1 MPSCWPARCS
11 RCWATRGCTAQATA
25 LLTDALD
32 ESYRNDSIWGV
43 PQRDYL
49 WLRGETVLEQS
60 ILVDFA
66 DEIIE
71 IDGTVLAPA

>member
-1 MPSCWPARCS
+1 MLALLGDAGLYS
-11 RCWATRGCTAQATA
+11 QATA

-49 WLRGETVLEQS
+49 WLRGETVLEYNP
-60 ILVDFA
+60 LRM
-66 DEIIE
+66 
-71 IDGTVLAPA
+71 LKRR

>member
-1 MPSCWPARCS
+1 MRWTSPT
-11 RCWATRGCTAQATA
+11 ATTA
-25 LLTDALD
+25 
-32 ESYRNDSIWGV
+32 IWGV
-43 PQRDYL
+43 PQRDVL
-49 WLRGETVLEQS
+49 WLRGETVLEES